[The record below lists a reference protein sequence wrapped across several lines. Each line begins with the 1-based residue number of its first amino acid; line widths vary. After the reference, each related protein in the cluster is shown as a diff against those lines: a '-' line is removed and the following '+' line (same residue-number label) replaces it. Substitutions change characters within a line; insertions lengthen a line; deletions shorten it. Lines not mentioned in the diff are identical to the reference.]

1 MFHLRFDHRLSFAT
15 LLGLAMA
22 LAIPVYAEEPETMRV
37 MTYNIWVGGEASRQP
52 LSQTV
57 KVIDAARADL
67 VGMQETRGE
76 RRNGQRPDAARAIA
90 NMLGWHHLDQ
100 GDGTAVV
107 SRYKI
112 TGSTPKKWGVR
123 VELPSGRRAWLFNV
137 HLAHAPYQ
145 PYQLL
150 KIPYADAPFIDDA
163 QEAVAAA
170 RDAREESIT
179 AMLGELQAVRG
190 EGAAMFVTGDF
201 NEPSPLDWTEAVC
214 QAGRCPCIVDWP
226 TAAAVL
232 QAGFVDAYRQIH
244 PDPLKA
250 PGYTWTPLTSVD
262 DPQDRHDRIDQV
274 LVAGDGV
281 SVENAEVVGESP
293 ENADIVVTP
302 YPSDHRGVVAT
313 VKLQ

>member
-1 MFHLRFDHRLSFAT
+1 MFHLRLIHRVSFGA

-22 LAIPVYAEEPETMRV
+22 LAIPVHAEDPETMRV
-37 MTYNIWVGGEASRQP
+37 MSYNIWVGGEAGRQP

-57 KVIDAARADL
+57 KVIEAARADL

-90 NMLGWHHLDQ
+90 KLLGWHYLDQ

-150 KIPYADAPFIDDA
+150 KIPYADAPFLDDA
-163 QEAVAAA
+163 EQAVAAA

-214 QAGRCPCIVDWP
+214 QAGRCPCIVKWP
-226 TAAAVL
+226 SADAVL

-244 PDPLKA
+244 HDPLKA
-250 PGYTWTPLTSVD
+250 PGYTWTPLTNED

-274 LVAGDGV
+274 LVGGDGV
-281 SVENAEVVGESP
+281 SVEHAEIVGESP